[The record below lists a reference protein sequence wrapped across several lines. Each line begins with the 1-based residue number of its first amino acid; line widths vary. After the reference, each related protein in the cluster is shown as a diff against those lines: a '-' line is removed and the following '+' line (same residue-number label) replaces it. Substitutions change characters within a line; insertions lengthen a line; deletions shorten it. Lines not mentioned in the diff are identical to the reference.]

1 MNEYVC
7 RIFERAKRATA
18 GGSIHHHEFFV
29 QNDRFSLCKI
39 CIVLAEIFVCQRLSL
54 VGILITVITK
64 RCRSQELAKELSARE
79 REISPTVKEF
89 AIVCLL
95 KLLCSKAIRNVI
107 VTSLGSPP
115 IIRRGPMKI
124 SVADKRQ

>member
-1 MNEYVC
+1 M
-7 RIFERAKRATA
+7 
-18 GGSIHHHEFFV
+18 
-29 QNDRFSLCKI
+29 
-39 CIVLAEIFVCQRLSL
+39 CQRLSL

-107 VTSLGSPP
+107 VTSFGSPP